1 MSLMNTKRIATIG
14 IISFIVL
21 VGIVVLVLLTQGVI
35 DKEVITAWLQS
46 PVSDLAIYEFIII
59 IIIVNKVFGGK

>member
-59 IIIVNKVFGGK
+59 IIIVNTVFGGK